1 MTLAAHQVLP
11 ASASKAASAPLPA
24 SATVTASASI
34 AASASLSATASRP
47 PPLLAPR
54 LIALADVP
62 AQPWRNGGGLTREL
76 LTLAATPSAD
86 DSPSHAPWQL
96 RLSVAEVEAD
106 GPFSSFVGI
115 TRWFA
120 VLHGDG
126 VMLDI
131 DGRRHRLA
139 PGDEPVRFDGAAA
152 TACRLLG
159 GATRDL
165 NLMLRSDDAGSTP
178 PGAGLYTARSGQS
191 WRPDG
196 AGACGVYSAHAASCR
211 ADDRLIELPADT
223 LAWFDTAPA
232 ALTLIA
238 KDTAAPLIAC
248 WIAAGTGSTT

>member
-1 MTLAAHQVLP
+1 L
-11 ASASKAASAPLPA
+11 SASRSSTLP
-24 SATVTASASI
+24 
-34 AASASLSATASRP
+34 
-47 PPLLAPR
+47 APR

-120 VLHGDG
+120 VLRGDG

-131 DGRRHRLA
+131 DGRPHRLA

-165 NLMLRSDDAGSTP
+165 NLMLRSDDAGNTP

>member
-11 ASASKAASAPLPA
+11 ATASAAAATPVSPTGQAHLSAPRASPLPA
-24 SATVTASASI
+24 
-34 AASASLSATASRP
+34 
-47 PPLLAPR
+47 PR
-54 LIALADVP
+54 LVALADVP

-76 LTLAATPSAD
+76 LTLAATPSTD

-106 GPFSSFVGI
+106 GPFSSFVGV

-131 DGRRHRLA
+131 DGRPHRLA

-159 GATRDL
+159 DATRDL
-165 NLMLRSDDAGSTP
+165 NLMLRCDDAGNTP

-196 AGACGVYSAHAASCR
+196 AGACGVYSAHAARCH
-211 ADDRLIELPADT
+211 AGDRQIELPADT